1 MKAADAWLA
10 VVDQGRYGEGWE
22 AATGFLKNSAG
33 KGFCSDALKA
43 ARGPLG
49 AVKSRKVKSAEYRTK
64 VPGAP
69 DGEYVVIQYT
79 TAFENKDSAV
89 ETVTPMLDKDNVWR
103 VSGYYVK

>member
-1 MKAADAWLA
+1 MDHGKVAESWDTAAQYFKDA
-10 VVDQGRYGEGWE
+10 
-22 AATGFLKNSAG
+22 AG
-33 KGFCSDALKA
+33 KEPWSKSIKA

-49 AVKSRKVKSAEYRTK
+49 AVKSRKVKSTEYRTK